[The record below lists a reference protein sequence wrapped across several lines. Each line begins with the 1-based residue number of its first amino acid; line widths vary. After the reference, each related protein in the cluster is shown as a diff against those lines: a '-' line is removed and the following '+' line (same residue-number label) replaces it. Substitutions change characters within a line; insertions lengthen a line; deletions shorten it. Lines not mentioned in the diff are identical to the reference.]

1 MISVK
6 LNLPRSRC
14 NIGRNPEIYEAHS
27 IRTVVCYEK
36 RGVSRFGYGIGNAD
50 QASSANTTMQS
61 EFGCGF

>member
-6 LNLPRSRC
+6 LNLLRSRC

-27 IRTVVCYEK
+27 MRTVVCYNK

-50 QASSANTTMQS
+50 
-61 EFGCGF
+61 